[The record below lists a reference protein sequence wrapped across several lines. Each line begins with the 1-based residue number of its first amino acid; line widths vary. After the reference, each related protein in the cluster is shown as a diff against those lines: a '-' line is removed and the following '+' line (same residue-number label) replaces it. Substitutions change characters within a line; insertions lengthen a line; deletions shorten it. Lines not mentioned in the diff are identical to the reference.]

1 MDIPSVFAVQVGGR
15 TLEFPVVPL
24 ANAPLSI
31 ALFDSQ
37 GDLALC
43 DFLAER
49 LIATARDQGHD
60 PDSLDVI
67 LTAGK
72 AITLAEA
79 TARKLGIV
87 RLSIAEK
94 QAKNF
99 WPTSFGVPS
108 RSITGGKQEQL
119 VVGGRRAEML
129 RGKRIL
135 VIDDVISTG
144 ESIHALIGIA
154 RHFGEASLV
163 MAPFAEGGTGA
174 LQPVDGVPTVVLA
187 SLPVWHH

>member
-1 MDIPSVFAVQVGGR
+1 MDIPSVFTVQIGGR
-15 TLEFPVVPL
+15 ALEFPVVPL
-24 ANAPLSI
+24 ANASVSI

-37 GDLALC
+37 GDLPLC
-43 DFLAER
+43 DFLAGQ
-49 LIATARDQGHD
+49 LATAAQNLGYALGT
-60 PDSLDVI
+60 LDVI

-72 AITLAEA
+72 AISLAEA
-79 TARKLGIV
+79 TARKIGIAQ
-87 RLSIAEK
+87 LSIAEK

-99 WPTSFGVPS
+99 WPTSFGIAS

-144 ESIHALIGIA
+144 ESIRALVGIA
-154 RHFGEASLV
+154 RHFGEAALV
-163 MAPFAEGGTGA
+163 MAPFAEGGTHA
-174 LQPVDGVPTVVLA
+174 MQSVDGVPAVVLA
-187 SLPVWHH
+187 SLPVWPR